1 MAQKVVLDAI
11 NYVEALTLA
20 LTCPHCGRQSNLE
33 PVGILQDIRVVN
45 KIDGEPVKCYLGMR
59 RCPNMQCY
67 GQIYFQQ
74 RGNQPIET
82 FPSIRI
88 GFDTTDVPKP
98 IVACFEEAVSCESVQ
113 CYTASAVMV
122 RKTLEMICED
132 RQASGNTLVERLRD
146 LQSQL
151 TLPPALFKAM
161 DNLRILGNDAAH
173 VKLKDFDK
181 IGRDELEVAI
191 DLTKEI
197 LKGIYQMDSIVG
209 RLEKLK
215 RNKTEE

>member
-1 MAQKVVLDAI
+1 VAQKITLDFI
-11 NYVEALTLA
+11 DYREAPIMA

-33 PVGILQDIRVVN
+33 PVGILKDIVTINTV
-45 KIDGEPVKCYLGMR
+45 DGKPVACYLGIR
-59 RCPNMQCY
+59 RCPNKECH
-67 GQIYFQQ
+67 GQLYFQHK
-74 RGNQPIET
+74 GNEAFET
-82 FPSIRI
+82 FPSVRI
-88 GFDTTDVPKP
+88 DFDASDVPAP
-98 IVACFEEAVSCESVQ
+98 IVECFEEAVSCESIQ

-132 RQASGNTLVERLRD
+132 RNATGGTLVERLKN

-151 TLPPALFKAM
+151 VLPPALFKAM

-181 IGRDELEVAI
+181 IGKDELEVAI

-209 RLEKLK
+209 RLERLK
-215 RNKTEE
+215 KAKEQ